1 MDLLGLASTQALHAL
16 QIFKAKHVAD
26 GGGRRAGLEDFAVKV
41 LEHEPTEAL
50 HAAAQ
55 RPLLVGLHL
64 WQIPEELSSIILLIY
79 SSRPEDVYRPI
90 LHIRT

>member
-1 MDLLGLASTQALHAL
+1 MASTQALHAL

-41 LEHEPTEAL
+41 FEHEPAEAL

-64 WQIPEELSSIILLIY
+64 RQIPEDHSSNILLMY
-79 SSRPEDVYRPI
+79 SSRPKDVYGPI
-90 LHIRT
+90 LHIHA